1 MQLNNFVLSKSIIL
15 KILYIAL
22 FYIFVTP
29 YSVAIANQGVSAN
42 YLFVFFPLIVLC
54 IKKEI
59 SWPPRSVLIFIAIL
73 SFGL

>member
-29 YSVAIANQGVSAN
+29 YSVAIANQGVPYKLKCHVLHTSDNGIEASYYLNVMSSIKTAVSAEN
-42 YLFVFFPLIVLC
+42 
-54 IKKEI
+54 
-59 SWPPRSVLIFIAIL
+59 
-73 SFGL
+73 